1 MVKSTKYLLIGNWF
15 FISTN
20 LGGGEKNMAKDMM
33 LKIGSWAFLIGILIA
48 LIVGLYQ
55 AVTLEAA
62 IDDVTKAQDIFFATD
77 AGGWVAWLLAII
89 GAIVGILAFMGKGT
103 ITEKEVPAFLMAGIA
118 LVVMYGVFQGVTITP
133 YIGSLLAGISLSLA
147 IFVAPAVGILA
158 IKAIWDIGKE
168 V

>member
-1 MVKSTKYLLIGNWF
+1 MGK
-15 FISTN
+15 
-20 LGGGEKNMAKDMM
+20 GENMAKEDMM
-33 LKIGSWAFLIGILIA
+33 LKLGSWAFLIGIVIA

-55 AVTLEAA
+55 AYTLESGNN
-62 IDDVTKAQDIFFATD
+62 FFGTD
-77 AGGWVAWLLAII
+77 AGGWVAWILAII
-89 GAIVGILAFMGKGT
+89 GAIVGILAFFGKGT

-118 LVVMYGVFQGVTITP
+118 LVVMYGVFQGIKMSP
-133 YIGSLLAGISLSLA
+133 LIGSLLHGVSMSLA

>member
-1 MVKSTKYLLIGNWF
+1 MAKKDDMMVKY
-15 FISTN
+15 
-20 LGGGEKNMAKDMM
+20 
-33 LKIGSWAFLIGILIA
+33 GSWAFLGGIALA

-55 AVTLEAA
+55 AYTLGA
-62 IDDVTKAQDIFFATD
+62 FFGTPE
-77 AGGWVAWLLAII
+77 GGWVAWLLAIL
-89 GAIVGILAFMGKGT
+89 GAIVGLLAFFGKGT
-103 ITEKEVPAFLMAGIA
+103 ITAKEVPAFLMAGIA
-118 LVVMYGVFQGVTITP
+118 LVVMYGVFKDVAITP